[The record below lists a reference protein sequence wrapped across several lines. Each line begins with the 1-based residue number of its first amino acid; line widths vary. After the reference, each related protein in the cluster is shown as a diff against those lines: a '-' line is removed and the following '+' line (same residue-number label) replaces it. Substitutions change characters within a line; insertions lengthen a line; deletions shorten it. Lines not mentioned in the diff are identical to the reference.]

1 VNRQWTWMMMLAA
14 CAPDPVVEQP
24 SCKDG
29 YTRTTQEDCVQTDVE
44 VGPEYDTAPVGSNE
58 DNEQDFSSM
67 NTRLVGS
74 VQLAPDTS
82 AASLAE
88 LRIEAWNAW
97 SLDDEGSPESEVY
110 TSSGMLQVDLEDL
123 SEASLSV
130 ELECLV
136 SPRTQVLGLHV
147 FAVVERFDPETGVRL
162 PAELITPD
170 GGNPLYCV
178 PEEDCEGIDFTL

>member
-1 VNRQWTWMMMLAA
+1 MNRQRTWMMMLAA

-58 DNEQDFSSM
+58 DNEQGLSSM

-88 LRIEAWNAW
+88 LRIDAWNAW
-97 SLDDEGSPESEVY
+97 NLDDEGRPETEVY
-110 TSSGMLQVDLEDL
+110 TSAGMLQVDLEQLD
-123 SEASLSV
+123 EASLSV

-147 FAVVERFDPETGVRL
+147 FAVIERFDPETGVRL
-162 PAELITPD
+162 PAELLTPD

-178 PEEDCEGIDFTL
+178 PDEDCEGIDFTL